1 MRVAAYEWGRGTRPR
16 THADQPRTAS
26 VGPGVTEGTLAAPPC
41 HSTMTRRGHSASR
54 RGHWRP
60 LRDRPFPP
68 PRSPLPPTPPIPP
81 LYPPPS
87 SPAEIPS
94 RLLSR
99 REGCRERDKD
109 RRSSFYARRRFGRA
123 PSALRAPGG
132 REEESSGDP
141 EGGPP
146 PHRAPPPG
154 ERGPDR
160 GRGSGKDGMRAHRP
174 APSLPFGPGAPGA
187 RWRTFG
193 GRGGAGGRAGS
204 GVALQAALS
213 ASEQVFSSLPSSPR
227 GDDGGGTCPGRGPGA
242 PWTDDHPRLRVLAW
256 VGVRKALRMA
266 PARSGP
272 AGPRAQPAPTTP
284 SPRSAGPAGRGAD
297 YAPVDTSLHKRGVA
311 AGGRCG
317 RRGTTGDV

>member
-1 MRVAAYEWGRGTRPR
+1 MIQGRGGAALTAYYARRRIRGGFWEGVRGAVGRPR
-16 THADQPRTAS
+16 TAPARAD
-26 VGPGVTEGTLAAPPC
+26 VTEGTLAAPPC
-41 HSTMTRRGHSASR
+41 HSNMTRRGHSASR

-87 SPAEIPS
+87 SPAENPS
-94 RLLSR
+94 RLRSR
-99 REGCRERDKD
+99 RGGCRGRDKD
-109 RRSSFYARRRFGRA
+109 RRSSFYARHRFGRA

-174 APSLPFGPGAPGA
+174 APSLPSGPGASRSPLERLRGPRR
-187 RWRTFG
+187 RWGTG
-193 GRGGAGGRAGS
+193 GRRRRAPGGC
-204 GVALQAALS
+204 Q
-213 ASEQVFSSLPSSPR
+213 
-227 GDDGGGTCPGRGPGA
+227 
-242 PWTDDHPRLRVLAW
+242 RV
-256 VGVRKALRMA
+256 
-266 PARSGP
+266 
-272 AGPRAQPAPTTP
+272 
-284 SPRSAGPAGRGAD
+284 
-297 YAPVDTSLHKRGVA
+297 
-311 AGGRCG
+311 
-317 RRGTTGDV
+317 